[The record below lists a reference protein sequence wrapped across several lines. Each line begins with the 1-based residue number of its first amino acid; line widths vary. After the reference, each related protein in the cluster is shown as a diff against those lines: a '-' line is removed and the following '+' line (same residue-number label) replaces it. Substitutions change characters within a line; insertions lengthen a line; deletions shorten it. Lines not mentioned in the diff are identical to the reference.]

1 MKSTLLRE
9 MLAAHSAARSPDL
22 AAALKACGLPIT
34 TVWGVSFVEIDA
46 HHYAPVAGG
55 KAAII
60 TPLFRDGALLDLIA
74 TGMQTRMTR
83 TRVGIATV
91 LGQEW
96 IDHAKETETTVRL
109 FGDPIEWLRNGCR
122 GAVVVDWRAARYA
135 LADVP
140 GIACETEFLAKQIER
155 AMRQPADLPQLFV
168 REASRAA
175 A

>member
-1 MKSTLLRE
+1 MSPLLRE
-9 MLAAHSAARSPDL
+9 LLAARRTAGTPDL
-22 AAALKACGLPIT
+22 AAALQACGLPTT

-55 KAAII
+55 KPAII
-60 TPLFRDGALLDLIA
+60 VPLFEDGALLDLVA
-74 TGMQTRMTR
+74 TGLQTRTTR
-83 TRVGIATV
+83 TRAGIATV

-109 FGDPIEWLRNGCR
+109 FGDPIEWLRNGRR
-122 GAVVVDWRAARYA
+122 GAVVVDWRAARHA

-140 GIACETEFLAKQIER
+140 GIACETEFLAAQVER
-155 AMRQPADLPQLFV
+155 AMQQPVSLPKLFV
-168 REASRAA
+168 REANRAA

>member
-1 MKSTLLRE
+1 MTPLFRE
-9 MLAAHSAARSPDL
+9 YLASRRTGRRPEL
-22 AAALKACGLPIT
+22 AAALQDCGLPAEGL
-34 TVWGVSFVEIDA
+34 GVSFVEIDG
-46 HHYAPVAGG
+46 HHYAPAAGG

-60 TPLFRDGALLDLIA
+60 TPLFQDGVLLDLVA
-74 TGMQTRMTR
+74 TSLQTRATR
-83 TRVGIATV
+83 TRAGIATV

-109 FGDPIEWLRNGCR
+109 FGDPIEWLRNAR
-122 GAVVVDWRAARYA
+122 HGAVVVDWRAARHV

-140 GIACETEFLAKQIER
+140 GIACETEFLAKQVEH
-155 AMRQPADLPQLFV
+155 AMRQPVSFPKLFV

>member
-1 MKSTLLRE
+1 VITPLLRE
-9 MLAAHSAARSPDL
+9 LLAARNVARSQDL
-22 AAALKACGLPIT
+22 VAAVQACGLPSD

-46 HHYAPVAGG
+46 QHYLPVPGG
-55 KAAII
+55 KPAII
-60 TPLFRDGALLDLIA
+60 TPLFQDGVLLDLVA
-74 TGMQTRMTR
+74 TGLQTRATR
-83 TRVGIATV
+83 TRRGIATV

-109 FGDPIEWLRNGCR
+109 FGDPIEWLRNNRR

-140 GIACETEFLAKQIER
+140 GIACETEFLAAQVER
-155 AMRQPADLPQLFV
+155 AMHQPLSLPKLFV

>member
-1 MKSTLLRE
+1 VSPLLRE
-9 MLAAHSAARSPDL
+9 LLAARKIAAMPDL
-22 AAALKACGLPIT
+22 STALQAWGLPIT
-34 TVWGVSFVEIDA
+34 TVWGLSFVEIDA

-60 TPLFRDGALLDLIA
+60 TPLFHDGELLDLVA
-74 TGMQTRMTR
+74 TGLQTRATR
-83 TRVGIATV
+83 TREGVATV

-109 FGDPIEWLRNGCR
+109 FGDPIEWLRNNRR
-122 GAVVVDWRAARYA
+122 GAVVVDWRSARHV

-140 GIACETEFLAKQIER
+140 GIACETEFLAAQVER
-155 AMRQPADLPQLFV
+155 AMHQPVSLPKLFV
-168 REASRAA
+168 REANRAA